1 MSAEPIF
8 GFRPSDQPR
17 YPWARLETLMDGII
31 AIAATLLVLDLRV
44 PTTHQPG
51 QLGPA
56 LLHLWPQYLAYALGF
71 LQIMAGWISTRRLS
85 ASMVGLDHYA
95 TLGMLFTTAFFIL
108 TPFTCSVLASAVR
121 NREDLGS
128 ATRLMSLVLIAS
140 MGVLGPTVFYMF
152 RRGFHRVDLD
162 PRRLKVGIL
171 LFCTAWVWPAVA
183 FVVSYASPAAALI
196 VLAVYFV
203 MNLSP
208 VEAMTT
214 EQYYTPAPDAAAPS
228 RRSRAAEDSQLP
240 PPRRESRSA
249 AGPR

>member
-8 GFRPSDQPR
+8 SFRPSDQPR
-17 YPWARLETLMDGII
+17 YPWARLETLLDGII

-51 QLGPA
+51 QLGAA

-71 LQIMAGWISTRRLS
+71 LQVMAGWISTRRLS

-108 TPFTCSVLASAVR
+108 TPFTCSVLASAIR

-128 ATRLMSLVLIAS
+128 ATRLMSLVLVAS
-140 MGVLGPTVFYMF
+140 MAFLGPTVFYMY

-162 PRRLKVGIL
+162 DRRLKVGLL
-171 LFCTAWVWPAVA
+171 LFCTAWLWPVVA
-183 FVVSYASPAAALI
+183 FAASYASPVAALT

-208 VEAMTT
+208 IETMTT
-214 EQYYTPAPDAAAPS
+214 EQYYSRHPDAAGPAQRRRAPADGHVPEP
-228 RRSRAAEDSQLP
+228 RRSA
-240 PPRRESRSA
+240 RSA
-249 AGPR
+249 SRTR

>member
-1 MSAEPIF
+1 MSSEPIF
-8 GFRPSDQPR
+8 GFRPSNQPR

-44 PTTHQPG
+44 PATHQPG

-128 ATRLMSLVLIAS
+128 ATRLMSLVLTAS
-140 MGVLGPTVFYMF
+140 MSVLGPTVFYMV

-162 PRRLKVGIL
+162 PRRLNVGLL
-171 LFCTAWVWPAVA
+171 LFCTAWVWPVVA
-183 FVVSYASPAAALI
+183 LVVSYASPVAALI

-203 MNLSP
+203 VNLSP
-208 VEAMTT
+208 IETMTT
-214 EQYYTPAPDAAAPS
+214 EQYYTPAPEAAGPS
-228 RRSRAAEDSQLP
+228 RRVRAPEGP
-240 PPRRESRSA
+240 KVPRPRRGARGVSRN
-249 AGPR
+249 R

>member
-1 MSAEPIF
+1 
-8 GFRPSDQPR
+8 
-17 YPWARLETLMDGII
+17 
-31 AIAATLLVLDLRV
+31 
-44 PTTHQPG
+44 
-51 QLGPA
+51 
-56 LLHLWPQYLAYALGF
+56 
-71 LQIMAGWISTRRLS
+71 MAGWISTRRLS

-108 TPFTCSVLASAVR
+108 TPFTCSVLASAIR

-128 ATRLMSLVLIAS
+128 ATRLMSLVLIVS

-162 PRRLKVGIL
+162 TRRLNVGLL
-171 LFCTAWVWPAVA
+171 LFCTAWVWPVVA
-183 FVVSYASPAAALI
+183 FAVSYVSPVAALT

-214 EQYYTPAPDAAAPS
+214 EQYYTPAPDAAGPSHRDRAPADPHVP
-228 RRSRAAEDSQLP
+228 R
-240 PPRRESRSA
+240 PRREARSA
-249 AGPR
+249 SRLR